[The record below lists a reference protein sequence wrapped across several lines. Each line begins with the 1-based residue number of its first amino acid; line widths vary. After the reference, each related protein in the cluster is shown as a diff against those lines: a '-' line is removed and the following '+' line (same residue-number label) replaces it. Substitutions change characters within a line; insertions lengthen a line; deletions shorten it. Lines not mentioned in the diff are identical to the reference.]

1 MSEHTPAVI
10 DDARPH
16 YQDINAPVVILLTV
30 VTAILTYS
38 SIAFVQGYYFQWD
51 KARVERQS
59 ADSVSTST
67 AYLMEERQVL
77 SEGSVERKI
86 KPIGESMSKM
96 VGEWG
101 SKAAD

>member
-67 AYLMEERQVL
+67 AYLMEERQML

-86 KPIGESMSKM
+86 QPIGESMSKM

>member
-1 MSEHTPAVI
+1 MSDHTPAVI
-10 DDARPH
+10 DDAQPH

-59 ADSVSTST
+59 AESVSSST
-67 AYLMEERQVL
+67 GYLMQERSLL
-77 SEGSVERKI
+77 SEGSAERKI
-86 KPIGESMSKM
+86 KPIGESMSKI
-96 VGEWG
+96 VAEWG
-101 SKAAD
+101 AKPTE